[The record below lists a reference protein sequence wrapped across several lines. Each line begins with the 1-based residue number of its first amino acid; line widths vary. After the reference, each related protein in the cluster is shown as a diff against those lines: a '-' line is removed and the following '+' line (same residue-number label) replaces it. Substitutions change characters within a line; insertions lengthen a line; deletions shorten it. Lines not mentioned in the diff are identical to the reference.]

1 MDPSPDQE
9 PADANRRIGH
19 GDPPRAGSS
28 WRNRPKKGWIIGALV
43 AGALFLGFFA
53 IRSHLTEAPADTIAQ
68 DGSLSQKGPSS
79 GIPNGETE
87 NIAVQVVKPQ
97 RQDMAYTIT
106 LPGNVAPLAQT
117 TIYAK
122 VAGYIK
128 LIRLDKGDWV
138 RKGELLAVIDDPE
151 LNAQYQKSIADYE
164 IKKLTHQRLSNV
176 WKGNPDVVA
185 EQDVDVAK
193 AAADGARGS
202 MEQLR
207 AMLQYVEIRAPFS
220 GVLTARFVDAGT
232 LVQAATAS
240 ATAATPLFTLMDID
254 TVRVYVNVPQMDVPL
269 IQEGQPVM
277 LRINELPG
285 KTFQGTITRSTV
297 ALDATTRTMLVE
309 SDIPN
314 PEHLLH
320 PGMFAYV
327 TLSLKQHAD
336 ALVLPVQTVIKD
348 QSGKFVF
355 LVEQGKA
362 TKRPIKTGIETAG
375 WVEITEGIS
384 VHEDVVVLGKTRL
397 VEGQPLNPSPY
408 NLPAGT
414 YAVQPR

>member
-1 MDPSPDQE
+1 M
-9 PADANRRIGH
+9 
-19 GDPPRAGSS
+19 
-28 WRNRPKKGWIIGALV
+28 KKGWMIGVLV
-43 AGALFLGFFA
+43 VGALFLGFFA
-53 IRSHLTEAPADTIAQ
+53 IRSYLPEAPADTIAQ
-68 DGSLSQKGPSS
+68 DGALSQKGTS
-79 GIPNGETE
+79 GGTPNVGTE
-87 NIAVQVVKPQ
+87 NIAVQVVQPQ
-97 RQDMAYTIT
+97 RQDMTYAVT

-128 LIRLDKGDWV
+128 SIRHDKGDWV
-138 RKGELLAVIDDPE
+138 KKGELLAVIDDPE
-151 LNAQYQKSIADYE
+151 LNAQYQKATADYE
-164 IKKLTHQRLSNV
+164 IKKLTHRRLSNV

-193 AAADGARGS
+193 AAAEGARGS
-202 MEQLR
+202 MEQLK

-254 TVRVYVNVPQMDVPL
+254 TVRVYVNVPQVDVPL
-269 IQEGQPVM
+269 VREGQPVM
-277 LRINELPG
+277 LKIDELPA
-285 KTFQGTITRSTV
+285 KTFHGTITRSTV

-327 TLSLKQHAD
+327 TLSLKQHAN
-336 ALVLPVQTVIKD
+336 ALALPVQTVIKD

-355 LVEQGKA
+355 LVEQDKA
-362 TKRPIKTGIETAG
+362 MKRPIKTGIETAG
-375 WVEITEGIS
+375 WVEVTDGLS
-384 VHEDVVVLGKTRL
+384 GHEDVVILGKTRL
-397 VEGQPLNPSPY
+397 VEGQSLNPSPY

-414 YAVQPR
+414 HAVQPR